1 MKTHDRLFG
10 ILMLVPLML
19 AFGCATIVVGD
30 KQSLTFD
37 SEPAGAQIFING
49 VSMGLTPATITIQ
62 KRNYENATVVFKKG
76 GHIDQQATLH
86 TKTTPGVGVAWPV
99 ASASTTRWMRACRFS
114 TPKSNGSRQ
123 SSTQPRTGP
132 RPLCCS

>member
-86 TKTTPGVGVAWPV
+86 TKTICRYGSTAWPT
-99 ASASTTRWMRACRFS
+99 SKRRRPWRTLPISIPTMPGPNRWNCPPNTT
-114 TPKSNGSRQ
+114 G
-123 SSTQPRTGP
+123 RT
-132 RPLCCS
+132 